1 MAQRRPAQCKAKIIT
16 QNKSA
21 DLCSQKDGKISST
34 VPEISQI
41 YLKICSTVFIERLAK
56 SGSNI
61 KCSSQKNP
69 LFKLCNL
76 RRSATINNFKKGK
89 TKTKTKT
96 PQITV

>member
-1 MAQRRPAQCKAKIIT
+1 MAQRRPAQYKAKIIT

-34 VPEISQI
+34 VPPVSQI

-56 SGSNI
+56 PGSET

-76 RRSATINNFKKGK
+76 RRSTAFNNLKKK
-89 TKTKTKT
+89 KQTNKKT